1 MALVIFYEK
10 PGCGGNAKQKQ
21 LLSRSGHDIVA
32 RDLLAEPWVAETL
45 LAFLAP
51 LPAAAWFN
59 RAHPK
64 VKSGEIVPE
73 AFIAETALAA
83 LLADHLLIRRPLL
96 QVGDERRVGWDED
109 AVAAWISLTPAGITE
124 GCPRGD
130 GHRCD

>member
-1 MALVIFYEK
+1 MALVIFFEK
-10 PGCGGNAKQKQ
+10 PGCGGNAQQKQ

-32 RDLLAEPWVAETL
+32 RDLLTEPWVPETL

-51 LPAAAWFN
+51 LPVAEWFN

-64 VKSGEIVPE
+64 VKAGEIVPE
-73 AFIAETALAA
+73 GLDHSTALAA
-83 LLADHLLIRRPLL
+83 LLADPLLIRRPLM
-96 QVGDERRVGWDED
+96 QVGDERRVGWDEA
-109 AVAAWISLTPAGITE
+109 AVAAWVGLTPAGITE